1 MTTHKATV
9 MQTSATIRS
18 FFYLVAFLLLGNLCV
33 AAPSLAADDF
43 WIRKG
48 SGAALRPFTKPAEGK
63 AKKRTELRTKLKS
76 RKFDADESSSETGLD
91 SAPETTPKATVPN
104 TTPPTVPTQTPTND
118 VASLTGSADAEPVET
133 ADDSDLAPFAGT
145 PDQSGRL
152 VSPATEIAQPY
163 TPTYSNPVKRKW
175 RVGVFIRSGSKPIAD
190 VLAQIPIP
198 QHWPEQRVS
207 VFENS
212 VPANFEVEEIEQLDG
227 LQRLLLHGR
236 EIPARKTVLAVMTY
250 VVTTQSVDAPAD
262 TTIFRLPDPDDREVK
277 GFLKTSAGINFRN
290 KKLKKQAAEL
300 VARASTDWDKAL
312 AIYNWVRA
320 NITQIPEI
328 ENAKYL
334 GSQAAFVKRKG
345 YNEDVVAVFVAMC
358 RSVDIPARMVFVDGG
373 TDAEFML
380 DDPAGR
386 HHWFPCDLV
395 GLAAFG
401 KTVEPKIILQK
412 GDSIKV
418 PGQKGRQKFVVA
430 TGVCKGIKGTRV
442 EPLMQFIREP
452 RPFNE

>member
-1 MTTHKATV
+1 MTTHKSTV
-9 MQTSATIRS
+9 MQTSATIR
-18 FFYLVAFLLLGNLCV
+18 FFLFLVAFLWLGNLCV

-76 RKFDADESSSETGLD
+76 RKLDLVEPSSKTGKN
-91 SAPETTPKATVPN
+91 SAPETA
-104 TTPPTVPTQTPTND
+104 PPAQTKTPTSD
-118 VASLTGSADAEPVET
+118 IAPQTGSTET
-133 ADDSDLAPFAGT
+133 QPLDPADDTDLAPFAGT
-145 PDQSGRL
+145 PDRSGRL
-152 VSPATEIAQPY
+152 VSPATKIAQPY

-175 RVGVFIRSGSKPIAD
+175 RVGVYIRSGSKPIAD

-207 VFENS
+207 VFENGI
-212 VPANFEVEEIEQLDG
+212 PANFEVEEIEQLDG

-236 EIPARKTVLAVMTY
+236 AIPARKTVLALMTY
-250 VVTTQSVDAPAD
+250 VITTRSVDAPAD
-262 TTIFRLPDPDDREVK
+262 TTIFRLPDPEDRDVK
-277 GFLKTSAGINFRN
+277 DFLKTSAGINFRN

-300 VARASTDWDKAL
+300 IAHASTDWSKAL

-320 NITQIPEI
+320 NISQIPEI
-328 ENAKYL
+328 DNAKHL

-401 KTVEPKIILQK
+401 RTVEPKIILQK

-430 TGVCKGIKGTRV
+430 TGICKGIKGTRV

-452 RPFNE
+452 RPFEE